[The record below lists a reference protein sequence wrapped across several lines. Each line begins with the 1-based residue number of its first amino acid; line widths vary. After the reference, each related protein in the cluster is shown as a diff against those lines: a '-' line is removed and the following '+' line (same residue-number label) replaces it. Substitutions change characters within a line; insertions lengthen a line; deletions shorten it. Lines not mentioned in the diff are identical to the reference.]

1 MARGLEKTVEPGQKA
16 GYIHVEPLIEVHKE
30 PLVVNPSPFV
40 MASSR
45 ATLNLI
51 DRNQVISIFSN
62 RIHDILAVHL
72 LRGAAA
78 CVPRPVRDCAQL
90 RAGHRVRDGD
100 HGVQAQR
107 CHQVGH

>member
-1 MARGLEKTVEPGQKA
+1 MPSVQLRDFNYLFRTPADVARGLEKTVEPGQKA

-51 DRNQVISIFSN
+51 DRNQVISIASREEAKPSRFY
-62 RIHDILAVHL
+62 RQDKK
-72 LRGAAA
+72 R
-78 CVPRPVRDCAQL
+78 
-90 RAGHRVRDGD
+90 
-100 HGVQAQR
+100 
-107 CHQVGH
+107 

>member
-1 MARGLEKTVEPGQKA
+1 MEPGQKA

-51 DRNQVISIFSN
+51 DRNQVISNSLVRYKASLLLQYTFSGE
-62 RIHDILAVHL
+62 LPP
-72 LRGAAA
+72 A
-78 CVPRPVRDCAQL
+78 C
-90 RAGHRVRDGD
+90 RALYETVLSCELDSEFETGTMESRLSDAIR
-100 HGVQAQR
+100 
-107 CHQVGH
+107 